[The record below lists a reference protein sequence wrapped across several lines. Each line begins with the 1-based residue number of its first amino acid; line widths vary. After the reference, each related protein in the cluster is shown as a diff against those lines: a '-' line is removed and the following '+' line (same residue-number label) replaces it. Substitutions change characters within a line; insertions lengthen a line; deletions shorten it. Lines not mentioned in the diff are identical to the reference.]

1 METLQDH
8 KKAKHNTYRTIITC
22 FFFALKK
29 CDEIMDGEKGHEQW
43 ENWEVALGT
52 LDFIFER
59 LVDFLIFS

>member
-1 METLQDH
+1 M
-8 KKAKHNTYRTIITC
+8 